1 MSKSPSKRLSKTTRK
16 SKPQSSAPVQQDP
29 NEEPTIA
36 KPMIRVVAILYDGM
50 LILALLFLVGT
61 ILTVVGTLLTMET
74 GTESSQAQSLP
85 LWYQN
90 AIMTPSF
97 VLTLVAFYGIFWR
110 RGGQTLGMQTWRLK
124 TINDAGQW
132 LTWGQSFK
140 RILAA
145 CLMPLIFGIIGS
157 LIDGSRAALLASAF
171 LGLVFNYVFCL
182 FNPRGLAVPPLWPR
196 VLPRPDR
203 VRPNPGTEGECTL
216 EFWGP
221 RQCFIYSEE
230 HSYCFRHFYA
240 PKLC

>member
-1 MSKSPSKRLSKTTRK
+1 MSKSPSKRPSKTTQK

-97 VLTLVAFYGIFWR
+97 VLTLVAFYGIDIR
-110 RGGQTLGMQTWRLK
+110 YADVAIK
-124 TINDAGQW
+124 ND
-132 LTWGQSFK
+132 
-140 RILAA
+140 
-145 CLMPLIFGIIGS
+145 
-157 LIDGSRAALLASAF
+157 
-171 LGLVFNYVFCL
+171 
-182 FNPRGLAVPPLWPR
+182 
-196 VLPRPDR
+196 
-203 VRPNPGTEGECTL
+203 
-216 EFWGP
+216 
-221 RQCFIYSEE
+221 
-230 HSYCFRHFYA
+230 
-240 PKLC
+240 